1 MSGFEIIAAVF
12 LIAGF
17 VFLVIATLGLF
28 RFPDFYTRLHSS
40 GIGDTLGAF
49 LVIIGMMILC
59 GLKLITIKVF
69 MIFGVILLTNPMG
82 TNLITMAGIHKHD
95 YQNYN
100 EKVRPS
106 QNDDEKEGE

>member
-1 MSGFEIIAAVF
+1 MGIWEIIAAICIIAGLVF
-12 LIAGF
+12 LA
-17 VFLVIATLGLF
+17 IATAGLF

-40 GIGDTLGAF
+40 GIGDTLGA
-49 LVIIGMMILC
+49 LLIIVGMMILC

-69 MIFGVILLTNPMG
+69 MIFGIILLTNPMG

-100 EKVRPS
+100 EKVRPK
-106 QNDDEKEGE
+106 QTETEKEGE